1 VKRAFGLSW
10 SVELEVS
17 GDVKGLRL
25 GCETEVGVSERGRTL
40 LRVQIREDPAELV
53 PVILSELRSKG
64 VQVLSVSVR
73 EPTLEEA
80 FVRAVEGS

>member
-17 GDVKGLRL
+17 GDVRGLRL
-25 GCETEVGVSERGRTL
+25 GWETEVRVSERGRTL

>member
-1 VKRAFGLSW
+1 
-10 SVELEVS
+10 
-17 GDVKGLRL
+17 
-25 GCETEVGVSERGRTL
+25 
-40 LRVQIREDPAELV
+40 V